1 MEAATRPATKPVS
14 GANASASA
22 TVNAGMNANASAN
35 MTTGASGAM
44 NANGCG
50 NGNGSLPCPC
60 ALLAFPYIP
69 MQENDPPRYSQDDA
83 MRAGTLFPGLN
94 LPFHKEIRSRFPA
107 ANTALSELMAL
118 DFAIQE
124 LGLYLTTHADDSEV
138 LELYWSYVRMGRQG
152 RERYVEQYGPLS
164 ETDITP
170 GSFKW
175 LNDPWPWDLGGND

>member
-1 MEAATRPATKPVS
+1 MEAATRPAGKPAT

-22 TVNAGMNANASAN
+22 SANTGMNASVN
-35 MTTGASGAM
+35 MTTGASAAM
-44 NANGCG
+44 NTNGCG

-60 ALLAFPYIP
+60 APLAFPYIP

-94 LPFHKEIRSRFPA
+94 LPFHKEVRSRFPA

-118 DFAIQE
+118 DFAIDE
-124 LGLYLTTHADDSEV
+124 LGLYLTTHPNDSEV
-138 LELYWSYVRMGRQG
+138 LDLYWSYIRLGRQG
-152 RERYVEQYGPLS
+152 REKYQEQYGPLLQ
-164 ETDITP
+164 TDITP